1 MLVPDEIA
9 DANRR
14 HWEQAAQ
21 EREGATVPWL
31 DLDREVLRR
40 YASGAPV
47 PVAVEESLRGDYPAH
62 VLAEGAGKDV
72 LCLANG
78 GGQQSAVFGLL
89 GARVTVVDLTEGQLA
104 GDRTAAAHYGY
115 EVAALRADMRD
126 LSCLPDASFD
136 LVFQGPS
143 MAWVPD
149 AREVYRGVARVLRPA
164 GLYRVHFTNPAVE
177 FAHES
182 WDGEGYRITRPYAEK
197 VRHTPGEGYE
207 FRHPLEEIFNGLIEL
222 GLTICRVEEDPYSL
236 PDGTTVP
243 GSWDHSGF
251 YLVGFWVEARKG

>member
-1 MLVPDEIA
+1 MLDEIA
-9 DANRR
+9 DTNRR
-14 HWEQAAQ
+14 YWEEAVQ

-31 DLDREVLRR
+31 DLDREVLKQ

-47 PVAVEESLRGDYPAH
+47 PVEVEESLRGDYPAH
-62 VLAEGAGKDV
+62 VLADVANRDV

-89 GARVTVVDLTEGQLA
+89 GARVTVVDLAEGQLA

-115 EVAALRADMRD
+115 EVVTLCTDMRD

-143 MAWVPD
+143 MAYVPD
-149 AREVYRGVARVLRPA
+149 AREVYRGVARVIRPG

-177 FAHES
+177 FAHEE
-182 WDGEGYRITRPYAEK
+182 WDGVGYRITRPYAER
-197 VRHTPGEGYE
+197 VRHTPGGAIE
-207 FRHPLEEIFNGLIEL
+207 FRHPLEEIFNGLTEL
-222 GLTICRVEEDPYSL
+222 GFAIRCVEEDPYSL
-236 PDGTTVP
+236 PDPAEVP
-243 GSWDHSGF
+243 GSWDHSGA
-251 YLVGFWVEARKG
+251 YLVGFWLVAQKE